1 MTRLTTILRVAILLP
16 LYQHATHAFT
26 GMGVKRCG
34 MNRQTVSALNA
45 EAAAQETSPLA
56 ASVNQLKKVLRREYI
71 SFFDPMECE
80 YYSDT
85 VSFEDPMTSLSGVQN
100 YQKNVDMLASRTL
113 LGKFLFQDAGIVLHS
128 VEGGEI
134 DPNDGSISNIITR
147 WTLRVTAKAIPWKPT
162 ARFTGISVYEV
173 SPGGPEGVLI
183 NHQTDYW
190 DSINIQDG
198 GKYEKVDKSI
208 GVRDFLDQLKAD
220 NGNAAAAGVE
230 LPYQLLRRGKDYEMR
245 RYPAYTFCKIPY
257 ERRDEGYDVL
267 ASITRGM
274 EPLAPSLMVV
284 QDDDS
289 EKTMA
294 WPLAYALPGTE
305 TPGKIPQSIL
315 DRSKEAMWSDCEIET
330 VGSKVVAV
338 GSFSDATVAPIVR
351 KADKKLREALKRDGI
366 VPPSG
371 SESFVQFAQYDA
383 IFSLGKRRGEVW
395 IEIDDDGHPY

>member
-147 WTLRVTAKAIPWKPT
+147 WTLRVTAKAIP
-162 ARFTGISVYEV
+162 
-173 SPGGPEGVLI
+173 
-183 NHQTDYW
+183 
-190 DSINIQDG
+190 
-198 GKYEKVDKSI
+198 
-208 GVRDFLDQLKAD
+208 
-220 NGNAAAAGVE
+220 
-230 LPYQLLRRGKDYEMR
+230 
-245 RYPAYTFCKIPY
+245 
-257 ERRDEGYDVL
+257 
-267 ASITRGM
+267 
-274 EPLAPSLMVV
+274 
-284 QDDDS
+284 
-289 EKTMA
+289 
-294 WPLAYALPGTE
+294 
-305 TPGKIPQSIL
+305 
-315 DRSKEAMWSDCEIET
+315 
-330 VGSKVVAV
+330 
-338 GSFSDATVAPIVR
+338 
-351 KADKKLREALKRDGI
+351 
-366 VPPSG
+366 
-371 SESFVQFAQYDA
+371 
-383 IFSLGKRRGEVW
+383 
-395 IEIDDDGHPY
+395 